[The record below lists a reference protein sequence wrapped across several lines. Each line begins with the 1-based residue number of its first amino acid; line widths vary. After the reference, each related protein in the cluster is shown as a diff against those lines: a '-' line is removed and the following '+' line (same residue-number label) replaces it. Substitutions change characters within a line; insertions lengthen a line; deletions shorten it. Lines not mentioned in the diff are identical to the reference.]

1 MSVDAHLALASGER
15 RDARAWVGE
24 ADEVDRRVLDRILGP
39 VLDIGCGPGRHVVEL
54 ARRGI
59 VVLGI
64 DVGASV
70 LSIARR
76 RGAITL
82 ERSVFDRVPGAGRWR
97 TALLLDGNVGIGG
110 DPGALLARTRRLLAP
125 GGTAIVE
132 ASAPGAGA
140 PTRAARLVV
149 AGRSGPWFTL
159 ATLAADEIAPVASAG
174 GFRVGEEWHDGGRW
188 FAQLEAV

>member
-1 MSVDAHLALASGER
+1 MSVDAHLALTGGER
-15 RDARAWVGE
+15 RDASAWVGE

-64 DVGASV
+64 DVGAPV

-76 RGAITL
+76 RGAVTL
-82 ERSVFDRVPGAGRWR
+82 ERSVFDRVPGSGRWR
-97 TALLLDGNVGIGG
+97 SALLLDGNVGIGG

-132 ASAPGAGA
+132 VAAPGASA

-149 AGRSGPWFTL
+149 AGRPGPWFTL
-159 ATLAADEIAPVASAG
+159 ATLTADEIAPVASAG
-174 GFRVGEEWHDGGRW
+174 GFLVGEEWHDGGRW
-188 FAQLEAV
+188 FARLEAV